1 MAMSKEE
8 QKKRWKEQ
16 YAKKKE
22 QRLYQKILNDD
33 LFTITDVANIFNKK
47 TSTIRRWEAEGL
59 IPKVKKY
66 AKNEEYADD
75 EMHTR
80 RKYTKEELYEVISNV
95 LNKDW
100 SYNTIDRDNLEKI
113 KNYLE
118 LQINITNTQ
127 RTREKPM
134 YYT

>member
-1 MAMSKEE
+1 
-8 QKKRWKEQ
+8 
-16 YAKKKE
+16 
-22 QRLYQKILNDD
+22 
-33 LFTITDVANIFNKK
+33 
-47 TSTIRRWEAEGL
+47 
-59 IPKVKKY
+59 
-66 AKNEEYADD
+66 
-75 EMHTR
+75 MHTR